1 MIWMRTTQ
9 AHCVEVLWVPVD
21 PSRPSQ
27 GHRGGQKGPKKRLFS
42 PFGCFGPR
50 KGLRGACH
58 QNVKVSWGTET
69 VSGGSNGTSIFS
81 VWPPEKLLRGLTW
94 APRPATEGP
103 RGPRVGPFSR
113 LTWHFNNLIGLDPFP
128 AAVFAWRPNR
138 RFRIGPRP
146 PGAQKRAERALL
158 GPPTGKTG

>member
-1 MIWMRTTQ
+1 M
-9 AHCVEVLWVPVD
+9 
-21 PSRPSQ
+21 
-27 GHRGGQKGPKKRLFS
+27 
-42 PFGCFGPR
+42 
-50 KGLRGACH
+50 
-58 QNVKVSWGTET
+58 GTET

-113 LTWHFNNLIGLDPFP
+113 LTGHFNNLIGLDPFP

-146 PGAQKRAERALL
+146 PGAQKGPKVPFWGHPREKRDRRARSHRNLL
-158 GPPTGKTG
+158 CLLCGPFGP